1 MNTKYIKEDKIKKK
15 TINFLEK
22 KNGKVHIQ
30 NTQREFKIP
39 RRSSNS
45 VSVIKSN

>member
-22 KNGKVHIQ
+22 KMEKSIY
-30 NTQREFKIP
+30 KILKE
-39 RRSSNS
+39 NS
-45 VSVIKSN
+45 KSPEGHLILSA